1 MFLASLAVII
11 GFILLV
17 WSADKFV
24 DGASATAQYF
34 GMPKLLIGMLV
45 IGFGTSAPE
54 IVVSVTSAAQGNPG
68 IALGNAYGSNIANIA
83 LILGLTA
90 IISPVLVTPSIL
102 KKELP
107 LLLGVTIISAI
118 LLFDHDVSRLDGI
131 ILLTIFTLVIAISIW
146 HGLKVKNALSVEENS
161 NSSIMIGKAIGLV
174 FFGLVILVLSS
185 QLLVWG
191 AVTIANHFGVSQLII
206 GLTIVA
212 VGTSLPEL
220 ASSIAAARK
229 NQHDLA
235 MGNII
240 GSNLVNTLAVVGL
253 AAVTH
258 PLQAE
263 NEIMTRDI
271 PAMLLFTT
279 ILFVFGY
286 RYKAE
291 TGYIKRWAGTILL
304 LGYLAYSGYIFLN
317 LGTAPVV
324 S

>member
-1 MFLASLAVII
+1 MLFASLAVIVGLI
-11 GFILLV
+11 ILV

-24 DGASATAQYF
+24 DGASQTAQYF
-34 GMPKLLIGMLV
+34 GMPKLLIGMLI

-54 IVVSVTSAAQGNPG
+54 IVVSVTSAVQGNPG

-83 LILGLTA
+83 LILAITA

-107 LLLGVTIISAI
+107 LLLGVSVISAL
-118 LLFDHDVSRLDGI
+118 LLFDRDVSRFDGI
-131 ILLTIFTLVIAISIW
+131 VLLVIFSLFMAVSIW
-146 HGLKVKNALSVEENS
+146 HGLKVKNALHPEDSDNS
-161 NSSIMIGKAIGLV
+161 EIVISKAI
-174 FFGLVILVLSS
+174 ILVLIGLILLVASS

-191 AVTIANHFGVSQLII
+191 AVTIANHFGVSELII
-206 GLTIVA
+206 GLTVVA

-240 GSNLVNTLAVVGL
+240 GSNLFNTLAVVGL
-253 AAVTH
+253 AGTIH
-258 PLQAE
+258 PLQAD
-263 NEIMTRDI
+263 NEIMTRDMPI
-271 PAMLLFTT
+271 MLLLTA
-279 ILFVFGY
+279 ILFLFGY

-291 TGYIKRWAGTILL
+291 NGYIKRWAGIILL
-304 LGYLAYSGYIFLN
+304 LCYIAYNSYIFLQI
-317 LGTAPVV
+317 
-324 S
+324 SR